1 MSDEPRKRSRFDQT
15 ESDARPSRFD
25 RRSRSPRN
33 RTSEPRQR
41 TRSPVSATNSPAPR
55 DPAAAAAAAAAKINA
70 QIQARKGVQHVDV
83 PPIRSV
89 RQNNS
94 SSYIHPFPA
103 LTRHAQTESPSGG
116 GNQSPGGGLNA
127 DIYTQDGDFIRDIE
141 VNDLR
146 NRYTLTKG
154 STQKMVNPHRCTPL
168 MLQFPTLPPLFSK
181 VFVLVIPF
189 EASDCSLLAQQPLG
203 STVLQM
209 LTSSV

>member
-89 RQNNS
+89 RQNDS
-94 SSYIHPFPA
+94 SPYICPISA
-103 LTRHAQTESPSGG
+103 LTCHAQTESPSAGG
-116 GNQSPGGGLNA
+116 TQSPGAAGLNA

-154 STQKMVNPHRCTPL
+154 STQKMVNFHRCVLL
-168 MLQFPTLPPLFSK
+168 MLQSLPPSSPFFKES
-181 VFVLVIPF
+181 FVLVKTI
-189 EASDCSLLAQQPLG
+189 
-203 STVLQM
+203 
-209 LTSSV
+209 